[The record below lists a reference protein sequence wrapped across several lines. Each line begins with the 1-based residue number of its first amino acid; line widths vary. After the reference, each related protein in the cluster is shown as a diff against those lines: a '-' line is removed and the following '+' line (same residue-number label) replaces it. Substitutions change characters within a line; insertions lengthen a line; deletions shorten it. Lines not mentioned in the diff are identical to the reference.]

1 MPKHH
6 TRCFTFLLLIKKKKQ
21 NKTDVVGKGNTLDV
35 MYVDISKAF
44 VSHIKTVVLEPKNA
58 DYVNLCNNE
67 NF

>member
-1 MPKHH
+1 M
-6 TRCFTFLLLIKKKKQ
+6 
-21 NKTDVVGKGNTLDV
+21 VGKGNTLDV

-67 NF
+67 NFWCLARGLCL